1 MTTGRKLVIGGVLIA
16 ALTAY
21 MAYRGASA
29 SWQYYLT
36 ADQCQAESE
45 SLVGHRLRVSG
56 RIASG
61 TLVVARDRRQASF
74 TLEGD
79 KTKLKVDCSGLLPD
93 NLAEGVAVLVEG
105 RMENGGVLR
114 GEKVLTRCASKYES
128 RQPISSANVA
138 SRPKAEDQR

>member
-16 ALTAY
+16 GVTAY

-36 ADQCQAESE
+36 ADQCLAESE
-45 SLVGHRLRVSG
+45 SLAGHRLRVSG

-61 TLVVARDRRQASF
+61 TLVVTRDRRQASF
-74 TLEGD
+74 TMEGEQA
-79 KTKLKVDCSGLLPD
+79 KLKVVCSGLLPD

-105 RMENGGVLR
+105 RMDDGNVLQ
-114 GEKVLTRCASKYES
+114 GEKVLTRCASKYQS
-128 RQPISSANVA
+128 RQPNSSANMA
-138 SRPKAEDQR
+138 SRPKAEDRR